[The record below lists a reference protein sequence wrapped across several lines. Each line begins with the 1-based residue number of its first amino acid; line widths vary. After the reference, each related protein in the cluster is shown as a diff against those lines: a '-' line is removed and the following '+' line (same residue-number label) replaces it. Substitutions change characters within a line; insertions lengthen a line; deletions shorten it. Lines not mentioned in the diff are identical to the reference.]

1 MNFVSD
7 PSLKVPEQLEDRSE
21 KSFPTE
27 KLKDLINRSDG
38 KQDQGTVEDR
48 DVGIDR
54 IQSSLDFTFR
64 IRTSGSGFRSFR
76 NEKIVDTELADSD
89 ISGFADCV
97 A

>member
-7 PSLKVPEQLEDRSE
+7 PSLKVPEHREDRFE

-38 KQDQGTVEDR
+38 EKDQGTVEDR

>member
-7 PSLKVPEQLEDRSE
+7 PSLKVPENREDRFE
-21 KSFPTE
+21 KSSPTE

-64 IRTSGSGFRSFR
+64 IGASGSGFRNFR
-76 NEKIVDTELADSD
+76 NEEIVDTELADSD
-89 ISGFADCV
+89 IIGFADCV

>member
-7 PSLKVPEQLEDRSE
+7 PSLKVPEHREDRFE

-38 KQDQGTVEDR
+38 EKDQGTVEDR

-64 IRTSGSGFRSFR
+64 I
-76 NEKIVDTELADSD
+76 
-89 ISGFADCV
+89 
-97 A
+97 